1 MEVTFQYRL
10 YYSYEKVFKS
20 AEMEQFKSF
29 WIKLSHNAMYRFAL
43 MEKFQIFKGQLDIPV
58 SLKSKAH
65 MYVFKCASWD
75 E

>member
-1 MEVTFQYRL
+1 
-10 YYSYEKVFKS
+10 
-20 AEMEQFKSF
+20 
-29 WIKLSHNAMYRFAL
+29 MYRFAL